1 MMNIR
6 CTQME
11 KINRNCLNR
20 FVTYLNM
27 VLCAYFLTFNIS
39 SPSYAG
45 AYIFSGIGN
54 GIDVVTHPSGYTGV
68 GGVLT
73 VGICIDPGS
82 ANATQMEISVE
93 NIVNTFNA
101 QTVTT
106 GNLLIGENNN
116 IPSNFFDFE
125 SVALH
130 EVGHCIGLAHV
141 NASSESG
148 LAESDAN
155 YTKATRGNN
164 AAFDISPGL
173 DGIIG
178 SSDDIR
184 GDDINLHW
192 FNISANNPFIINNP
206 VDSSTYSRDITNL
219 PAGHRFATNA
229 DRDVSTSNAF
239 LLPATEAIMQQGT
252 GPDEAQRTLVGDDV
266 ATLKYAMSGLDEIAG
281 NADDYTI
288 NLVYRGI
295 TATNCDVSIKFDD
308 EAAFAFCQPSGIF
321 IGAATDEHIRITSA
335 NISLNDSFNWFFNDV
350 SNATDTIPAAFFF
363 TDQTNAILNS
373 TIISNTITV
382 TGINSAATISVVG
395 GNYRINNGAFVN
407 TNGTVIE
414 NDTVEVQHT
423 SSASSLTATN
433 TTLTIGGIS
442 DTFTS
447 TTLADDTTPN
457 AFTFTDQIDVA
468 LETIITSN
476 SITVSGINNPAAI
489 TVTGGEYSKNGAAFT
504 AVSGAVVNGD
514 SVIVR
519 HTSSANFSTV
529 TNTTLTI
536 GGIGDTFSSTTIV
549 AVDTTPDAFSFLDQV
564 DVPVN
569 TLRVSDAITVLGIDN
584 PATITVS
591 GGEYSVNGG
600 AFTTVAGVVNS
611 GDTVLVQHT
620 SSASP
625 ATSTNTTLTIGGLS
639 DIFTSTTVVIDATPN
654 LFTFIDKF
662 DVPLS
667 TAIVSNSITVD
678 GISNQAS
685 ITISGGE
692 YSVNSGPFTTN
703 RGVVNN
709 GDSVVVQHI
718 SPENTATV
726 TTTTLTIGD
735 ISAIFSS
742 TTVSDGTP
750 DNFSFTERFNTQL
763 NTLITSNEITISG
776 ITGDVAISINNGQYS
791 INGFATTAATKTVAN
806 GDTVVIQHTSSTN
819 TATITTSLLSIGSVD
834 REFNSTTLSGGSGAV
849 NPIFWLILMFTYIAR
864 TIVRTLRRTIA

>member
-6 CTQME
+6 YIQM
-11 KINRNCLNR
+11 KKTNRNYLNK
-20 FVTYLNM
+20 FSTYLNM

-45 AYIFSGIGN
+45 AFIFSGTGN
-54 GIDVVTHPSGYTGV
+54 GFDVITHPSGYTGT
-68 GGVLT
+68 GGILT
-73 VGICIDPGS
+73 VGICIDPTS
-82 ANATQMEISVE
+82 ANATQMEISVQ

-106 GNLLIGENNN
+106 GNLLTGENNN

-148 LAESDAN
+148 LTENDAN

-164 AAFDISPGL
+164 AVFDISPGP

-192 FNISANNPFIINNP
+192 FNISTNNPFIIDTP
-206 VDSSTYSRDITNL
+206 VDSSTYSRDIANL
-219 PAGHRFATNA
+219 PAGHSFATNA
-229 DRDVSTSNAF
+229 DRNVSTSF
-239 LLPATEAIMQQGT
+239 ILPATEAIMQQGT
-252 GPDEAQRTLVGDDV
+252 GLDEAQRTLVGDDV

-308 EAAFAFCQPSGIF
+308 ETTFAFCQQTGAF
-321 IGAATDEHIRITSA
+321 IGAATDGHISITNAS
-335 NISLNDSFNWFFNDV
+335 ISLNNSFNWFFNDV

-363 TDQTNAILNS
+363 TDQT
-373 TIISNTITV
+373 
-382 TGINSAATISVVG
+382 
-395 GNYRINNGAFVN
+395 
-407 TNGTVIE
+407 
-414 NDTVEVQHT
+414 
-423 SSASSLTATN
+423 
-433 TTLTIGGIS
+433 
-442 DTFTS
+442 
-447 TTLADDTTPN
+447 
-457 AFTFTDQIDVA
+457 DVA

-476 SITVSGINNPAAI
+476 SITVSDINNPAAI
-489 TVTGGEYSKNGAAFT
+489 TVTGGEYSKNGTAFT
-504 AVSGAVVNGD
+504 AVSGAVDNGD

-536 GGIGDTFSSTTIV
+536 GGIGDTFSSTT
-549 AVDTTPDAFSFLDQV
+549 AVDSAPDAFSFLDHV

-569 TLRVSDAITVLGIDN
+569 TLRVSNTITVSGIDN

-591 GGEYSVNGG
+591 GGEYRVNGG
-600 AFTTVAGVVNS
+600 TFTTVAGVVNA

-625 ATSTNTTLTIGGLS
+625 ATSTNTTLTIGGVS
-639 DIFTSTTVVIDATPN
+639 DVFTSTTVVTDTAPN
-654 LFTFIDKF
+654 LFIFIDKF

-667 TAIVSNSITVD
+667 TAIVSNSITVN
-678 GISNQAS
+678 GISSQAS

-692 YSVNSGPFTTN
+692 YSVNGDPFTTN
-703 RGVVNN
+703 KNVVDN
-709 GDSVVVQHI
+709 GDSVIVQHI
-718 SPENTATV
+718 SSKDAATV
-726 TTTTLTIGD
+726 TTTALTIGG
-735 ISAIFSS
+735 ISTIFSS
-742 TTVSDGTP
+742 TTIASDDSTP
-750 DNFSFTERFNTQL
+750 DNFFFVERLNTQL
-763 NTLITSNEITISG
+763 NTLITSNRITVSG
-776 ITGDVAISINNGQYS
+776 VTGDVAISINNGQYS
-791 INGFATTAATKTVAN
+791 INGRATTAATNTVAN
-806 GDTVVIQHTSSTN
+806 GDTVLIQHTSSTT
-819 TATITTSLLSIGSVD
+819 TATATTSLLSIGNVD
-834 REFNSTTLSGGSGAV
+834 REFNSTTLLGGGGGAV
-849 NPIFWLILMFTYIAR
+849 SPIFWLILMFTYIAR
-864 TIVRTLRRTIA
+864 TIVRTLRQTIA